1 MTFSKEWYNQAY
13 PHVIRRPMSNQSI
26 ITRLSSLEAEVKSL
40 KKQVK
45 ARDKHVKALQDI
57 EDIKRLQ
64 CAYGYYLEHWMSDEI
79 IDCFSNSPEV
89 SGTFVEGTYKGPE
102 GIRRYFGQGR
112 VMPPEFLHLV
122 MQVSPVITVARDGKR
137 AQGRWYGYGTIL
149 SRPTTPLDPTYM
161 MVIYEMDYIKEDGV
175 WKILYLR
182 LNMHYAYTSGR
193 NPPPAPS
200 GDIPRIKLTPD
211 EWAEHDTQYPSGYI
225 YPFHYKHPVTGKETS
240 EGRRNATLK
249 LKPNIFKN
257 M

>member
-1 MTFSKEWYNQAY
+1 MNS
-13 PHVIRRPMSNQSI
+13 QSMEK
-26 ITRLSSLEAEVKSL
+26 RLGSLEAEVKSL

-45 ARDKHVKALQDI
+45 ARDRQIQTLRDI

-122 MQVSPVITVARDGKR
+122 MQVSPVITVSKDGQTAR
-137 AQGRWYGYGTIL
+137 GRWYGYGTIL
-149 SRPTTPLDPTYM
+149 SRFTTPLDPTYM
-161 MVIYEMDYIKEDGV
+161 MVIYEMDYIKEDSV
-175 WKILYLR
+175 WKILHLR

-193 NPPPAPS
+193 NPPPNS
-200 GDIPRIKLTPD
+200 GDRPRIRLSPD
-211 EWAEHDTQYPSGYI
+211 VWAEYDTQYPSGYI
-225 YPFHYKHPVTGKETS
+225 YPCHYRHPVTGRETS
-240 EGRRNATLK
+240 EAKRNAALK
-249 LKPNIFKN
+249 LRPSPFKE
-257 M
+257 MP